1 MIYPIGITLLK
12 HFKLLC
18 GDDIIVYDTNVDIIY
33 YDTSLNRINIVLVNI
48 KRLLIL
54 QLDMAT
60 TPVQIIFYPRNY
72 LQRLRKNKAKVADD
86 GQILRDLLLVAIHD
100 KSFESIRDNI
110 IEKQNVPLMYSFATL
125 EKSIFLFR

>member
-60 TPVQIIFYPRNY
+60 TPVQIISYLRNY